1 MIRFLIFAAATWGI
15 VVLTDWKAVE
25 PYEEIPWDLEAT
37 PLQIKTDSTLGS
49 GDMILVQM
57 YDKDSSSIG
66 MVKVYFEPQM
76 GYDIAFCTSVWFT
89 ELPVQPPGEVEKIW
103 TIAKTETA
111 IIITCNGVEVLNYLF
126 ADSSMSDCVPRMDSC
141 RAGGDNTLGP
151 GGNTSPDK
159 DELYIG

>member
-1 MIRFLIFAAATWGI
+1 
-15 VVLTDWKAVE
+15 
-25 PYEEIPWDLEAT
+25 
-37 PLQIKTDSTLGS
+37 
-49 GDMILVQM
+49 MILVQM

-126 ADSSMSDCVPRMDSC
+126 ADSSMSDCVPRWDGDVVDMIIFIEHGRAPDFY
-141 RAGGDNTLGP
+141 RAGKVQT
-151 GGNTSPDK
+151 
-159 DELYIG
+159 